1 MGISSAFHFSLTM
14 DHKLPIFFFFLSF
27 WFLGCT
33 KSNDRPLFTLI
44 DSTDSGIH
52 FENTIIETDSL
63 NAVRFEYIYNGGG
76 IGIGD
81 FNNDDLPD
89 VFFAGNIVS
98 SKLYLNRGAF
108 HFEDVTNAAKVNT
121 TYWCTG
127 VATNDF
133 NQDGWMDIYVSTVHP
148 DPNQT
153 SPNLL
158 FINKGLD
165 KNGVPVFVEVA
176 AQAGLQANAYATQ
189 ASFLDYDLDGDLDMY
204 LVTNALEN
212 YPKNN
217 PVIQNTTGQGK
228 SQDKFYRNDSDSSG
242 IHFVDVSKEV
252 GIQTEGWGLGIT
264 VSDINNDGYPDVYVA
279 NDFLSNDHLYI
290 NNRNGTFSNQVKNYF
305 KHTEYNGMGIDIAD
319 INNDG
324 LNDILSVDMMPED
337 NLRQKAM
344 FSNIGYSK
352 FQLIK
357 KQNYLP
363 QYVRNVL
370 QLNNGNNTFSDIGC
384 LSGINATDW
393 SWSALLAD
401 LDNDGWR
408 DILITN
414 GYVKDVTDLDFS
426 SYNADANMFGRAAD
440 RKRRVIEALRELKG
454 VNKPNFI
461 FKNNRDLTFVD
472 KTNEWGLRYNGYTNG
487 AAYADFDN
495 DGDLDLVMNNINSPA
510 FLFKNNIRESQPTSS
525 NFLKIQMKGEARNNS
540 GLGAK
545 IWIYHGD
552 GMQYA
557 EHTLQRGYKSS
568 MENIVYFGLNNWDHV
583 DSLRI
588 DWLSGKSQLIQK
600 PPINKKI
607 MLHESQAS
615 KAEVKASGSISKLLR
630 ESSKEHGI
638 NFKHEEEDYVDFKQA
653 QVLLLHKF
661 SQAGPMVAAGDING
675 DGIEDFVVGGS
686 ANHGASVFLQQ
697 QNGQFK
703 KTTMLAK
710 TEEDAGILLFDAD
723 GDKDLDL
730 FCVSGSSEFPLGSKS
745 YKHRLYVN
753 DGNGT
758 LQLENTALP
767 ENVKS
772 SGSCVSVCDYDN
784 DGDLDLF
791 VGGRVVPN
799 RYPEIP
805 ESFILRNESSRQNLR
820 PRFVSVE
827 VPEVKFAG
835 MITGAC
841 WVDFDDDKWT
851 DLILVGEWMPI
862 TFFKNENGTLK
873 KLSSADH
880 RLPAQVGWWRCIKSA
895 DFDHD
900 GDMDFVVGNLGLNSI
915 YQASASEP
923 IRLYAKDFD
932 GNGSID
938 PIVTRYIQGKE
949 YPLHPRETMT
959 EQMVSLKKILT
970 SYAKYG
976 ESTIPDILTKQQLQD
991 VKIFSCDDLASTYIE
1006 NLGNGNFSLKPLPLP
1021 FQISPINDFLIRDFN
1036 NDGSQDVMAV
1046 QNDYSFEPLNG
1057 LYDAGIGL
1065 LLTGDGKGNFKS
1077 MPVQKSGFY
1086 VSGDAKTV
1094 VEVTSG
1100 KKNILYIVSQNNDS
1114 LKVFERAH

>member
-1 MGISSAFHFSLTM
+1 M
-14 DHKLPIFFFFLSF
+14 DRKLPVFFLLLSFFFLRCS
-27 WFLGCT
+27 
-33 KSNDRPLFTLI
+33 KSNDQLLFTLI
-44 DSTDSGIH
+44 DSADSGIH
-52 FENTIIETDSL
+52 FENRIIETDSL
-63 NAVRFEYIYNGGG
+63 NAVQFEYIYNGGG
-76 IGIGD
+76 VGIGD

-108 HFEDVTNAAKVNT
+108 HFEDVTSAAKVNT
-121 TYWCTG
+121 AYWCTG
-127 VATNDF
+127 VAINDF
-133 NQDGWMDIYVSTVHP
+133 NQDGLMDIYVSTVHP
-148 DPNQT
+148 DPKQT

-165 KNGVPVFVEVA
+165 KNGVPVFEEIA

-242 IHFVDVSKEV
+242 IRFVDVSKDA

-264 VSDINNDGYPDVYVA
+264 VSDINKDGYPDIYVA

-290 NNRNGTFSNQVKNYF
+290 NNGNGTFSNQIKNYF

-357 KQNYLP
+357 RQNYLP

-370 QLNNGNNTFSDIGC
+370 QVNNGNNTFSDVGC
-384 LSGINATDW
+384 LSGIHATDW

-426 SYNADANMFGRAAD
+426 SYNADANMFGRSED
-440 RKRRVIEALRELKG
+440 RKRRIVQALRELKG
-454 VNKPNFI
+454 VNKPNFVFQNNKD
-461 FKNNRDLTFVD
+461 FKFID
-472 KTNEWGLRYNGYTNG
+472 KTNEWGLDYNSYTNG

-510 FLFKNNIRESQPTSS
+510 FLFKNNVRESRPANS
-525 NFLKIQMKGEARNNS
+525 NFLKVQMDGEGRNKT

-545 IWIYHGD
+545 VCIYHD
-552 GMQYA
+552 GTMQYA

-568 MENIVYFGLNNWDHV
+568 MENMVYFGLSAWDHV

-600 PPINKKI
+600 PSINNKI
-607 MLHESQAS
+607 ILHESQAS
-615 KAEVKASGSISKLLR
+615 KIETRPGQDVAQLFR

-638 NFKHEEEDYVDFKQA
+638 NFKHVEEDYVDFKQA
-653 QVLLLHKF
+653 QALLLHKF
-661 SQAGPMVAAGDING
+661 SQAGPMVATGDIDG
-675 DGIEDFVVGGS
+675 DEIDDFVVGGS
-686 ANHGASVFLQQ
+686 ANQGATIFLQQ
-697 QNGQFK
+697 KNGQFK
-703 KTTMLAK
+703 KTIMPAK
-710 TEEDAGILLFDAD
+710 AEEDAGILLFDAD

-730 FCVSGSSEFPLGSKS
+730 FCVSGSSEFSPESGN
-745 YKHRLYVN
+745 YRHRLYIN
-753 DGNGT
+753 DGHGS
-758 LQLENTALP
+758 LKLDITALP

-772 SGSCVSVCDYDN
+772 SGSCVSACDYDK

-791 VGGRVVPN
+791 IGGRVVPN
-799 RYPEIP
+799 KYPEVP
-805 ESFILRNESSRQNLR
+805 ESFLLRNESNRIKSE
-820 PRFVSVE
+820 PRFVSVDASE
-827 VPEVKFAG
+827 LKSAG

-841 WVDFDDDKWT
+841 WVDFDNDKWT

-862 TFFKNENGTLK
+862 TFFKNENGAFK
-873 KLSSADH
+873 KLVSSNH
-880 RLPAQVGWWRCIKSA
+880 RLPAEVGWWRCIKSA

-900 GDMDFVVGNLGLNSI
+900 GDMDFVIGNFGLNSI
-915 YQASASEP
+915 YQASSDQP

-932 GNGSID
+932 GNGSVD

-959 EQMVSLKKILT
+959 EQIVSLKKVLT
-970 SYAKYG
+970 SYSKYG
-976 ESTIPDILTKQQLQD
+976 QSTIHDILTDRQLQG
-991 VKIFSCDDLASTYIE
+991 VKIFTCNYLASAYVE
-1006 NLGNGNFSLKPLPLP
+1006 NLGNGNFSLKSLPIP
-1021 FQISPINDFLIRDFN
+1021 CQISPINDLLIRDFD
-1036 NDGSQDVMAV
+1036 NDGNQDVMAV
-1046 QNDYSFEPLNG
+1046 QNDYSFEPLGG

-1065 LLTGDGKGNFKS
+1065 LLKGDGKGNLS
-1077 MPVQKSGFY
+1077 SVPVTKSGFY
-1086 VSGDAKTV
+1086 VAGDAKSIGSVLT
-1094 VEVTSG
+1094 
-1100 KKNILYIVSQNNDS
+1100 KNKTMLFIISQNNDS
-1114 LKVFERAH
+1114 LKIFDREKLK

>member
-1 MGISSAFHFSLTM
+1 MDYRLLLFYLLFSFSSLRCS
-14 DHKLPIFFFFLSF
+14 
-27 WFLGCT
+27 
-33 KSNDRPLFTLI
+33 KSTEQPLFTLI
-44 DSTDSGIH
+44 DSSDSGIH

-63 NAVRFEYIYNGGG
+63 NAIRFEYIYNGGG
-76 IGIGD
+76 VGIGD

-89 VFFAGNIVS
+89 VFFAGNTVS
-98 SKLYLNRGAF
+98 SKLYLNRGNF
-108 HFEDVTNAAKVNT
+108 RFEDITSAANVNT

-127 VATNDF
+127 VAVNDF
-133 NQDGWMDIYVSTVHP
+133 NQDGLMDIYLSTVHP
-148 DPNQT
+148 DPKQT

-165 KNGVPVFVEVA
+165 KSGVPIFEEIA
-176 AQAGLQANAYATQ
+176 AQAGLQAHAYATQ
-189 ASFLDYDLDGDLDMY
+189 AAFLDYDLDGDLDMY

-217 PVIQNTTGQGK
+217 PVIQNTNGQGK

-242 IHFVDVSKEV
+242 IHFVDVSKEA

-264 VSDINNDGYPDVYVA
+264 VSDINKDGFQDIYVA

-290 NNRNGTFSNQVKNYF
+290 NNGNGTFSNQIKNYF
-305 KHTEYNGMGIDIAD
+305 RHTEYNGMGIDIAD

-352 FQLIK
+352 FQLVK
-357 KQNYLP
+357 RQNYLP

-370 QLNNGNNTFSDIGC
+370 QVNNGNNTFSDVGC

-426 SYNADANMFGRAAD
+426 SYNADANFFGRTED
-440 RKRRVIEALRELKG
+440 RKRRVVQALRELKG
-454 VNKPNFI
+454 VKKPNFI
-461 FKNNRDLTFVD
+461 FKNKKDLTFID
-472 KTNEWGLRYNGYTNG
+472 KTNEWGLQYNSYTNG

-510 FLFKNNIRESQPTSS
+510 FLFKNNARESHPGNS
-525 NFLKIQMKGEARNNS
+525 NFLKIRLDGERRNNS

-545 IWIYHGD
+545 ICIYHD
-552 GMQYA
+552 GTMQYA

-568 MENIVYFGLNNWDHV
+568 MENLVYFGLSDWAYV
-583 DSLRI
+583 DSMRI
-588 DWLSGKSQLIQK
+588 DWLSGKSQLILK
-600 PPINKKI
+600 PSINKKI
-607 MLHESQAS
+607 ILHESQAS
-615 KAEVKASGSISKLLR
+615 KVKTKTSRNVYRPFK
-630 ESSKEHGI
+630 ESTKEHGVI
-638 NFKHEEEDYVDFKQA
+638 FKHDEEDYVDFKQA
-653 QVLLLHKF
+653 QALLLHKF
-661 SQAGPMVAAGDING
+661 SQAGPMIATGDING
-675 DGIEDFVVGGS
+675 DGIEDFVIGGS
-686 ANHGASVFLQQ
+686 ANHGATIFLQQ
-697 QNGQFK
+697 KDGQFK
-703 KTTMLAK
+703 KTAMANK
-710 TEEDAGILLFDAD
+710 AEEDEGILLFDAD

-730 FCVSGSSEFPLGSKS
+730 FCVSGGSESAFDSPH
-745 YKHRLYVN
+745 YRHRLYIN
-753 DGNGT
+753 DGGLLKLDT
-758 LQLENTALP
+758 IALP
-767 ENVKS
+767 SNVKG
-772 SGSCVSVCDYDN
+772 SGSCVSACDYDN

-791 VGGRVVPN
+791 IGGRVVPN
-799 RYPEIP
+799 RYPETP
-805 ESFILRNESSRQNLR
+805 ESFLLRNESSREKSK
-820 PRFVSVE
+820 PRFVSID
-827 VPEVKFAG
+827 VPDVKSAG

-841 WVDFDDDKWT
+841 WVDFDNDKWT
-851 DLILVGEWMPI
+851 DLILVGEWMPL
-862 TFFKNENGTLK
+862 TFFKNENGTLT
-873 KLSSADH
+873 KLHAGEH
-880 RLPAQVGWWRCIKSA
+880 RLPEEVGWWRCVKSA

-900 GDMDFVVGNLGLNSI
+900 GDMDFVVGNFGLNSI
-915 YQASASEP
+915 YQASSDQP

-959 EQMVSLKKILT
+959 EQIVSLKKVLT

-976 ESTIPDILTKQQLQD
+976 ASNLHNILTERQLQD
-991 VKIFSCDDLASTYIE
+991 AKIFICDDLASAYVE
-1006 NLGNGNFSLKPLPLP
+1006 NLGNGNFSLKSLPIP
-1021 FQISPINDFLIRDFN
+1021 FQISPINDFLIHDFD
-1036 NDGSQDVMAV
+1036 NDGSQDVIAI
-1046 QNDYSFEPLNG
+1046 QNDYSFEPLGG

-1065 LLTGDGKGNFKS
+1065 LLKGDGKGNFS
-1077 MPVQKSGFY
+1077 SVPVTKSGFY
-1086 VSGDAKTV
+1086 VRGDAKSIGTV
-1094 VEVTSG
+1094 LTNDKKMLFIVT
-1100 KKNILYIVSQNNDS
+1100 QNNDS
-1114 LKVFERAH
+1114 LKIFDREQHE